1 MNFMKLSPSTLELPP
16 PDATA
21 RAHSERLG
29 SLIRGE
35 IDANDG
41 RISFARYMDLA
52 LYAPG
57 LGYYSAGARKFGAA
71 GDFVTAP
78 EISPLFAYC
87 VARQCR
93 QVLREIGHGDI
104 LEVGAGSGIMACD
117 ILRALEQQD
126 SLPEHYFILEVSAE
140 LRERQ
145 YATLKKEIP
154 DLLKRVSWLEAL
166 PLSGWRGVIV
176 ANELLDAMPVHRFQ
190 IEHNG
195 ARELCVAWHDNKF
208 VWQSA
213 ALTDP
218 ALAGR
223 TEAIEKELSEHGA
236 GLAPGYQSEINLAAT
251 AWIHSIAAILE
262 AGLLLI
268 VDYGFPRREYYH
280 AQRSSGTLMCH
291 YRHRAHADPLILPG
305 LQDITA
311 HVDFTALAEAADE
324 AGLTV
329 AGYTT
334 QAAFLL
340 ACGLAGMAAD
350 LDSEDVR
357 ERVARAQQIKKLT
370 LPGEMGELFK
380 VIALTR
386 TIDTPLLGFSLQD
399 LRGRL

>member
-1 MNFMKLSPSTLELPP
+1 MKPRLTTLELPL
-16 PDATA
+16 PDAIA
-21 RAHSERLG
+21 RAHSERVE

-35 IDANDG
+35 IAANGG
-41 RISFARYMDLA
+41 RISFARYMELA

-57 LGYYSAGARKFGAA
+57 LGYYSAGARKFGAD

-78 EISPLFAYC
+78 EISPLFAHC
-87 VARQCR
+87 VARQCE
-93 QVLREIGHGDI
+93 QVLRALGQADI
-104 LEVGAGSGIMACD
+104 LEVGAGSGIMAGD

-126 SLPEHYFILEVSAE
+126 CLPKYYYILEVSAE

-145 YATLKKEIP
+145 YATLKREIP
-154 DLLKRVSWLEAL
+154 ALLGRVSWLDTL
-166 PLSGWRGVIV
+166 PSSGWRGVIV

-190 IEHNG
+190 IKQNG
-195 ARELCVAWHDNKF
+195 VRELCVAGQDNKF
-208 VWQSA
+208 VWQDA

-218 ALAGR
+218 ALTACI
-223 TEAIEKELSEHGA
+223 EAIEKDLSDHGA
-236 GLAPGYQSEINLAAT
+236 GLAPGYESEINLAAT

-268 VDYGFPRREYYH
+268 VDYGYPRHEYYY

-311 HVDFTALAEAADE
+311 HIDFTALAEAADA
-324 AGLTV
+324 AGLAV

-340 ACGLAGMAAD
+340 ACGIAELAAE
-350 LDSEDVR
+350 LDSEDIR
-357 ERVARAQQIKKLT
+357 ARVTRAQQIKKLT
-370 LPGEMGELFK
+370 LPSEMGELFK

-386 TIDTPLLGFSLQD
+386 TIDMPLLGFNLQD

>member
-1 MNFMKLSPSTLELPP
+1 MNPSLATPELPL
-16 PDATA
+16 PDAIA
-21 RAHSERLG
+21 RAHSERLA

-35 IDANDG
+35 IEANGG
-41 RISFARYMDLA
+41 RISFARYMELA

-78 EISPLFAYC
+78 EISPLFARC
-87 VARQCR
+87 VARQCEE
-93 QVLREIGHGDI
+93 VLRALGQGNI
-104 LEVGAGSGIMACD
+104 LEIGAGSGIMACD

-126 SLPEHYFILEVSAE
+126 CLPEHYYILEVSAE

-145 YATLKKEIP
+145 YTTLQREIP
-154 DLLKRVSWLEAL
+154 TLLGRVSWLDAL

-190 IEHNG
+190 IEQNG
-195 ARELCVAWHDNKF
+195 VRELCVAGQESKF

-218 ALAGR
+218 ALAVCI
-223 TEAIEKELSEHGA
+223 EAIEKDLSDHGA
-236 GLAPGYQSEINLAAT
+236 GLAPGYESEINLAAT
-251 AWIHSIAAILE
+251 AWIHSIAAMLE

-268 VDYGFPRREYYH
+268 VDYGYPRHEYYH
-280 AQRSSGTLMCH
+280 AQRSNGTLMCH

-311 HVDFTALAEAADE
+311 HIDFTALADAADA

-340 ACGLAGMAAD
+340 ACGIAELAVD
-350 LDSEDVR
+350 LELEDAR
-357 ERVARAQQIKKLT
+357 ERVTRAQQIKKLT
-370 LPGEMGELFK
+370 LPSEMGELFK

-386 TIDTPLLGFSLQD
+386 TIDMPLLGFNLQD